1 MHAVMCENS
10 GTPICVD
17 TKQLSGFTRVMTM
30 SLHIFRAHPEWPKI
44 PAWGFEA
51 EDNALPHKF

>member
-1 MHAVMCENS
+1 MHAVMGENS

-17 TKQLSGFTRVMTM
+17 TKQGSGFSRVMAM
-30 SLHIFRAHPEWPKI
+30 SLHIFRAHPEWPKV
-44 PAWGFEA
+44 PDRAFEA